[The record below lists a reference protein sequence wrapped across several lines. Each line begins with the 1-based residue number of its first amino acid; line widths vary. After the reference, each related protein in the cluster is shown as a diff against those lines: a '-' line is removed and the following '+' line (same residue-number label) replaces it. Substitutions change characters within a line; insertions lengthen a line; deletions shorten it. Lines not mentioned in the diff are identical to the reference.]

1 MQTPGKSQGVK
12 EKRIYFLFCSAV
24 AEQRDEG
31 EEEQPAEEGGGEAMV
46 EEMRR
51 EDQREDRHVDGTY
64 SSIILLPLLSLST
77 EASHLRQ
84 CDDASNR

>member
-1 MQTPGKSQGVK
+1 
-12 EKRIYFLFCSAV
+12 
-24 AEQRDEG
+24 
-31 EEEQPAEEGGGEAMV
+31 MV